1 MFKNKTQQLITASL
15 LVALGLIFPY
25 VTAHAFG
32 IPGNILLPM
41 HIFVLLI
48 GLWCGPYYGVVCGLI
63 IPLMSALLTGMPPFY
78 PMLPI
83 MLGELGTY
91 GLMSGILLH
100 QTKLGKHKL
109 GVYLALVGAMVSGR
123 LVYGLIF
130 SLLFLM
136 NPQIKALSAMA
147 AFVTGL
153 PGIILQLVI
162 IPPLMRAISPLI
174 QVRPIKLLLEE
185 QEDLLGMAKELIK
198 EGKASCVVI
207 KEQQILEMRNGPGI
221 QPVISLYEEK
231 ILENA
236 LVVDKIIGKA
246 AAMVLTF
253 GKVKAVYAETMSQA
267 AKAYLEKHQIQV
279 GYERC
284 IDVINNR
291 EGNGICP
298 MERAVMD
305 LEDPGEALEVLKE
318 TLILLRKKRALMDRS
333 YKNNVAN

>member
-1 MFKNKTQQLITASL
+1 MFKNKTQQLITAGL
-15 LVALGLIFPY
+15 LVAVGLIFPY

-32 IPGNILLPM
+32 IHGNILLPM

-48 GLWCGPYYGVVCGLI
+48 GLCCGPFYGGVCGLI
-63 IPLMSALLTGMPPFY
+63 IPLMSSLLTGMPPLY

-100 QTKLGKHKL
+100 QTKLGKYKL
-109 GVYLALVGAMVSGR
+109 GVYLALLGAMVSGR

-162 IPPLMRAISPLI
+162 IPPIIGAISRLK
-174 QVRPIKLLLEE
+174 QVRPIKPVLEE
-185 QEDLLGMAKELIK
+185 QEELLRTAKELIK

-207 KEQQILEMRNGPGI
+207 KEQHIQRMLNGPGI

-231 ILENA
+231 ILENT
-236 LVVDKIIGKA
+236 LVADKIIGKA
-246 AAMVLTF
+246 AAMVLTL

-267 AKAYLEKHQIQV
+267 AKAYLEKHQIEV
-279 GYERC
+279 GYGRC

-298 MERAVMD
+298 IERAVMD
-305 LEDPGEALEVLKE
+305 LEDPSEALEVLKE
-318 TLILLRKKRALMDRS
+318 TLIALRKKRALIDRT